1 MLDSLISSKTRL
13 RLLVKFFVNI
23 ANRGYLNGLAS
34 EFGEST
40 NSVRK
45 ELNNLT
51 DAGYLTKNTFNNRVI
66 YNANKKHLMFKTLQK
81 IVREH
86 LGIEVI
92 IENILNNIGKF
103 KKIILIGDYAR
114 GIDSGTIEVLI
125 IGDNINQKYLEEIK
139 QKIEKKIS
147 RKVIFLLSNSVPNQK
162 HLVLFEV

>member
-1 MLDSLISSKTRL
+1 
-13 RLLVKFFVNI
+13 
-23 ANRGYLNGLAS
+23 
-34 EFGEST
+34 
-40 NSVRK
+40 
-45 ELNNLT
+45 
-51 DAGYLTKNTFNNRVI
+51 
-66 YNANKKHLMFKTLQK
+66 MFKTLQK

-92 IENILNNIGKF
+92 IEDILKNIGKF
-103 KKIILIGDYAR
+103 KKIILIGDYAK

-139 QKIEKKIS
+139 QKIERKIS

>member
-1 MLDSLISSKTRL
+1 MVRSRLFDFQNSFSSSKTRL
-13 RLLVKFFVNI
+13 RLLIKFFVNI

-51 DAGYLTKNTFNNRVI
+51 DAGYLTKNTINNRVI
-66 YNANKKHLMFKTLQK
+66 YNANKKHPMFKTLQK

-92 IENILNNIGKF
+92 IEDILKNIGKF
-103 KKIILIGDYAR
+103 KKIILIGDYAQ

-125 IGDNINQKYLEEIK
+125 LGDNINQKYLEEIK
-139 QKIEKKIS
+139 QKIERKIS
-147 RKVIFLLSNSVPNQK
+147 RKVIFLLSNSVPR
-162 HLVLFEV
+162 